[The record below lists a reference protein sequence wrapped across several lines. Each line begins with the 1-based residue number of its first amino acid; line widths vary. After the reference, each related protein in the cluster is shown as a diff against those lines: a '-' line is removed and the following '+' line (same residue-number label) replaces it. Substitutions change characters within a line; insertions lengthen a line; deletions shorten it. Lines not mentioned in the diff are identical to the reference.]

1 MPVKRT
7 EPSRHLLDQAD
18 GFKYTNAAS
27 TDLAKRFKAMQQA
40 KDRAEKQVTKAN
52 PKVDPRQYGLDLDA
66 PAVQARVVPI
76 RRKAG
81 AA

>member
-7 EPSRHLLDQAD
+7 EPSRHLLDQAS

-40 KDRAEKQVTKAN
+40 KVRAEKQTAKASAAA
-52 PKVDPRQYGLDLDA
+52 DPRQVGLDLEV
-66 PAVQARVVPI
+66 PAAKTRVLSLH
-76 RRKAG
+76 RKAG